1 MKWIGQHIVDLIA
14 RFRGDVYLE
23 DISTGTIASGAHL
36 GLDSNNKIV
45 KAVDGGGDLTSIVAG
60 NDLGGTNLTGPIPTL
75 NLNST
80 LYGVSAIHNESLVVG
95 GGPETQVD
103 FATEAKIKFKISN
116 ANQVEITDGAI
127 LPITN
132 NDIDLGAGDPELF
145 FKDLWL
151 KGNANIAGNI
161 SGTWAGAVIPSA
173 KLDADTAHL
182 SVNNIFTG
190 DNNTFSSA
198 TASKP
203 LLELKNTHTTTSSS
217 AEIKFVKDAVD
228 TEDAERLGFIS
239 FYGENE
245 SNVQTKFVQIQAQ
258 IAESDAGAE
267 GGKIGIAVATHDGEM
282 QNGVLIVDGDAED
295 EVDVTIAT
303 GASSLT
309 TIAGNLTVTS
319 DLTVNGDTIT
329 FESANEDDPQV
340 IIKNTTANNQ
350 GARFQMRK
358 DRGAAMLDNDRIGEI
373 DFIGENEDEESQQY
387 AKILVQAVETADGA
401 ETGKIN
407 FQVSEYDGTLTSGLQ
422 IIGQD
427 QDGEI
432 DVTIGAGAASTTTI
446 VGTLKMGSIASLT
459 NAGLVVVANQSNIT
473 GVGTLSSGN
482 ATGIVTDAST
492 SAKGIAS
499 FSSDD
504 FVASAGAITIK
515 DDAITTSQILNAQ
528 ITVAKLHADAIQTSG
543 ESFTDNDTSLMTSA
557 SIEDKIQTTLPKKSL
572 HYVHADLK
580 DTGSDMTNEHFISL
594 GDADRESTNVLGI
607 AIPITMPANGVLKRV
622 IKRSQSNFSGK
633 AWSYKF
639 RKAPS
644 GTALGSAVLI
654 STVTKSAGGAGN
666 VNSIIDFTTDDSDA
680 ANACTFES
688 GFNTTT
694 QFSAGDSVVFS
705 FQCTSASGPGSSPKI
720 VWTLVF
726 ELDDTTAY

>member
-1 MKWIGQHIVDLIA
+1 ML
-14 RFRGDVYLE
+14 L
-23 DISTGTIASGAHL
+23 L
-36 GLDSNNKIV
+36 L
-45 KAVDGGGDLTSIVAG
+45 VA
-60 NDLGGTNLTGPIPTL
+60 
-75 NLNST
+75 
-80 LYGVSAIHNESLVVG
+80 
-95 GGPETQVD
+95 
-103 FATEAKIKFKISN
+103 
-116 ANQVEITDGAI
+116 
-127 LPITN
+127 
-132 NDIDLGAGDPELF
+132 
-145 FKDLWL
+145 
-151 KGNANIAGNI
+151 
-161 SGTWAGAVIPSA
+161 
-173 KLDADTAHL
+173 
-182 SVNNIFTG
+182 
-190 DNNTFSSA
+190 
-198 TASKP
+198 
-203 LLELKNTHTTTSSS
+203 
-217 AEIKFVKDAVD
+217 
-228 TEDAERLGFIS
+228 
-239 FYGENE
+239 
-245 SNVQTKFVQIQAQ
+245 
-258 IAESDAGAE
+258 
-267 GGKIGIAVATHDGEM
+267 
-282 QNGVLIVDGDAED
+282 
-295 EVDVTIAT
+295 
-303 GASSLT
+303 ASSLT

-387 AKILVQAVETADGA
+387 AKILVQAAETADGA

-422 IIGQD
+422 VIGQD

-504 FVASAGAITIK
+504 FGASAGAITIK

-572 HYVHADLK
+572 HYVHGDLK
-580 DTGSDMTNEHFISL
+580 DTGSDMTNEHFLSL
-594 GDADRESTNVLGI
+594 GDADRESTNVVTV
-607 AIPITMPANGVLKRV
+607 AIPIIMPANGVLKRV
-622 IKRSQSNFSGK
+622 IKRSQSNLSTK

-666 VNSIIDFTTDDSDA
+666 VNSS
-680 ANACTFES
+680 
-688 GFNTTT
+688 
-694 QFSAGDSVVFS
+694 
-705 FQCTSASGPGSSPKI
+705 
-720 VWTLVF
+720 
-726 ELDDTTAY
+726 Y